1 MADHDAACRQHLLDH
16 AQAKREAKVQPHPL
30 ADYLGWEAMAGIGRL
45 GGWRTHFGRLPDRGR
60 PAKSHP
66 I

>member
-1 MADHDAACRQHLLDH
+1 
-16 AQAKREAKVQPHPL
+16 
-30 ADYLGWEAMAGIGRL
+30 MAGIGRL
-45 GGWRTHFGRLPDRGR
+45 GGWRAHFGRLPDRDQ